1 MNARIKQENKSG
13 CFFLFWTQC
22 VYESCKVTSKWSAAY
37 NEEIKTNEERSSS
50 DDDIYNST
58 CTARASYYDLV
69 VDHISRCKA
78 RRRRTGALVC
88 RHNKTSTRPVTGIH
102 MVDVKHNKDYF
113 TLQLLSIRG
122 SETFALPRKLPPSR
136 IVRQIRDSA
145 SFQKIPS
152 LVGRLGSGVRVNVN
166 VQIFSSAEIIVGGI
180 SPKGLSQ
187 RHGALMQTPARTS
200 AYSNFTV
207 TNGKQR
213 FVRPI
218 GRTDRRHNVFYLSVR
233 SFVRPSVR
241 PLPDFWTRYCENEWT
256 DFDAN

>member
-1 MNARIKQENKSG
+1 
-13 CFFLFWTQC
+13 
-22 VYESCKVTSKWSAAY
+22 
-37 NEEIKTNEERSSS
+37 
-50 DDDIYNST
+50 
-58 CTARASYYDLV
+58 
-69 VDHISRCKA
+69 
-78 RRRRTGALVC
+78 
-88 RHNKTSTRPVTGIH
+88 

-241 PLPDFWTRYCENEWT
+241 PLPDF
-256 DFDAN
+256 